1 MALTK
6 EVIGDKIEIVGEYKA
21 VQVRTATVVKEDGVE
36 LTRSFTRKVLQS
48 CTKND
53 DTWADTDI
61 SGESSEVQGICNAV
75 WSDDVKTAY
84 KAYIDSLDA

>member
-6 EVIGDKIEIVGEYKA
+6 EVIEDKIEVVGEHKA

-36 LTRSFTRKVLQS
+36 LTRSFSRKVLHP
-48 CTKND
+48 CTKTG

-75 WSDDVKTAY
+75 WTDDVKTAY
-84 KAYIDSLDA
+84 KTYVDSQS